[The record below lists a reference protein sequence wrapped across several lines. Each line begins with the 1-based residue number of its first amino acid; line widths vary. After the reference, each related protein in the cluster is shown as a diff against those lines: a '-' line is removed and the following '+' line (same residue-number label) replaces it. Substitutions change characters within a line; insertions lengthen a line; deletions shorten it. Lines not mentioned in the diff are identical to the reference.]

1 MYASP
6 GFSDARLR
14 ELYRHGWQVPSSASV
29 EVADLTAAPKVIQV
43 TLTGGCPAQLAMS
56 RGRRLT
62 SQGPDH
68 VLVTLRGTIRL
79 TQPSTA
85 RSFAPEGARQ
95 SRDRWLEL
103 HRNEVT
109 DIIPFNEFGNLDDLD
124 FSENSAFEKEAQ
136 VLRAPELDDLDET
149 DNLTVLPLAGP
160 SEVQPSP
167 ESVDWRADP
176 YRHELRSR
184 RGEPDLPGRRGQHRK
199 ELTGPARGRVLIGAM
214 AAGAA
219 AAAAHS
225 ATHTSHHSRA
235 QTVLTADSSTMNGG
249 PISTSARG
257 MQMVTVQPA
266 ANVAVHNAEL
276 AKGVAFAQER
286 AEREA
291 RLQQPLFVMPTKGI
305 FTSGFGYRWGV
316 LHAGIDLANS
326 IGTPIRA
333 VSDGVVIDAGPTAGY
348 GMWVKLRHADGTV
361 TLYGHVNSTMVRVG
375 QRVMAGDQIAT
386 MGNRGNST
394 GPHLHFEVLLGG
406 TQRVDPVPWLA
417 KRGLSVGT
425 FAG

>member
-1 MYASP
+1 VQ
-6 GFSDARLR
+6 G
-14 ELYRHGWQVPSSASV
+14 ELSASRGSV
-29 EVADLTAAPKVIQV
+29 SAP
-43 TLTGGCPAQLAMS
+43 S
-56 RGRRLT
+56 
-62 SQGPDH
+62 
-68 VLVTLRGTIRL
+68 
-79 TQPSTA
+79 
-85 RSFAPEGARQ
+85 
-95 SRDRWLEL
+95 
-103 HRNEVT
+103 RNEVT
-109 DIIPFNEFGNLDDLD
+109 DIIPFNEFGMLDDLD
-124 FSENSAFEKEAQ
+124 FSANSHFAKEAQ
-136 VLRAPELDDLDET
+136 VLRAPELDDLDDT
-149 DNLTVLPLAGP
+149 DNLVVMKLAGP
-160 SEVQPSP
+160 SVWE
-167 ESVDWRADP
+167 RRIDP
-176 YRHELRSR
+176 LGRDAHRGKSDAELIA
-184 RGEPDLPGRRGQHRK
+184 RRGQHRK
-199 ELTGPARGRVLIGAM
+199 QLTGPARGRVLIGAM

-225 ATHTSHHSRA
+225 ATEAPDHSKA
-235 QTVLTADSSTMNGG
+235 KTVLAAQAATTNSGG
-249 PISTSARG
+249 PISTSGGG

-276 AKGVAFAQER
+276 AHGVAFAQER
-286 AEREA
+286 AQREA
-291 RLQQPLFVMPTKGI
+291 RLQQPLFIMPAKGI

-326 IGTPIRA
+326 IGTPIHA
-333 VSDGVVIDAGPTAGY
+333 VSDGVVIDSGPTAGY

-361 TLYGHVNSTMVRVG
+361 TLYGHVNTTLVSVG

>member
-1 MYASP
+1 MTQLIPA
-6 GFSDARLR
+6 
-14 ELYRHGWQVPSSASV
+14 PSS
-29 EVADLTAAPKVIQV
+29 
-43 TLTGGCPAQLAMS
+43 S
-56 RGRRLT
+56 RGELSASSDRR
-62 SQGPDH
+62 SQ
-68 VLVTLRGTIRL
+68 
-79 TQPSTA
+79 
-85 RSFAPEGARQ
+85 
-95 SRDRWLEL
+95 L

-109 DIIPFNEFGNLDDLD
+109 DIIPFNEFGELGNFDDLD
-124 FSENSAFEKEAQ
+124 FSDNSTFDKEAQ
-136 VLRAPELDDLDET
+136 VLRAPELDDLDVT
-149 DNLTVLPLAGP
+149 DDLVVMLLDGP
-160 SEVQPSP
+160 SEAEARTERLTAPH
-167 ESVDWRADP
+167 RAV
-176 YRHELRSR
+176 RSGSDDAEPWVR
-184 RGEPDLPGRRGQHRK
+184 RGLHRK
-199 ELTGPARGRVLIGAM
+199 QLSGPTRGRVLIGAM

-225 ATHTSHHSRA
+225 ATETPDHSKA
-235 QTVLTADSSTMNGG
+235 QTVLTADAATLTGG
-249 PISTSARG
+249 PISTSSDG
-257 MQMVTVQPA
+257 MQLVTVQPA

-276 AKGVAFAQER
+276 AHAVAFAQER

-326 IGTPIRA
+326 IGTPIHA

-348 GMWVKLRHADGTV
+348 GMWVKIRHADGTV
-361 TLYGHVNSTMVRVG
+361 TLYGHVNTTLVRVG
-375 QRVMAGDQIAT
+375 ERVMAGDQIAT

-406 TQRVDPVPWLA
+406 SQRIDPVPWLA

>member
-1 MYASP
+1 MA
-6 GFSDARLR
+6 
-14 ELYRHGWQVPSSASV
+14 E
-29 EVADLTAAPKVIQV
+29 I
-43 TLTGGCPAQLAMS
+43 
-56 RGRRLT
+56 
-62 SQGPDH
+62 
-68 VLVTLRGTIRL
+68 
-79 TQPSTA
+79 
-85 RSFAPEGARQ
+85 
-95 SRDRWLEL
+95 

-124 FSENSAFEKEAQ
+124 FSDNSTFDKEAR
-136 VLRAPELDDLDET
+136 VLRAPELDDLDDT
-149 DNLTVLPLAGP
+149 DNLIVSLLARPTVVEASPL
-160 SEVQPSP
+160 
-167 ESVDWRADP
+167 R
-176 YRHELRSR
+176 
-184 RGEPDLPGRRGQHRK
+184 PDLRKRRTDMDSPARRGQHRRQ
-199 ELTGPARGRVLIGAM
+199 LAGPARGRVLIGAV

-225 ATHTSHHSRA
+225 ATHDAEHSKA
-235 QTVLTADSSTMNGG
+235 ETVLAADSATMNGG
-249 PISTSARG
+249 PITTSARG

-276 AKGVAFAQER
+276 AHGLAFAQER

-361 TLYGHVNSTMVRVG
+361 TLYGHVNTTLVSVG

-406 TQRVDPVPWLA
+406 TQRIDPVPWLA

>member
-1 MYASP
+1 MAQQIPAPSP
-6 GFSDARLR
+6 VQGAL
-14 ELYRHGWQVPSSASV
+14 SASRGS
-29 EVADLTAAPKVIQV
+29 LSAP
-43 TLTGGCPAQLAMS
+43 S
-56 RGRRLT
+56 
-62 SQGPDH
+62 
-68 VLVTLRGTIRL
+68 
-79 TQPSTA
+79 
-85 RSFAPEGARQ
+85 
-95 SRDRWLEL
+95 
-103 HRNEVT
+103 RNEVT
-109 DIIPFNEFGNLDDLD
+109 DIIPFNEFGKLDDLD
-124 FSENSAFEKEAQ
+124 
-136 VLRAPELDDLDET
+136 DT
-149 DNLTVLPLAGP
+149 DNLVVMNLAGP
-160 SEVQPSP
+160 SVSE
-167 ESVDWRADP
+167 RHIDP
-176 YRHELRSR
+176 LRRDAHRGNGDAELMA
-184 RGEPDLPGRRGQHRK
+184 RRGQHRK
-199 ELTGPARGRVLIGAM
+199 QLTGPARGRVLIGAM

-225 ATHTSHHSRA
+225 ATETPDHAKA
-235 QTVLTADSSTMNGG
+235 QTVLAAQTAATNGG
-249 PISTSARG
+249 PISTSGGG
-257 MQMVTVQPA
+257 MQMVTVRPA

-276 AKGVAFAQER
+276 AHGVAFAQER
-286 AEREA
+286 AQREA
-291 RLQQPLFVMPTKGI
+291 RLQQPLFIMPTKGI

-348 GMWVKLRHADGTV
+348 GMWVKVRHADGTV
-361 TLYGHVNSTMVRVG
+361 TLYGHVNTTMVSVG

>member
-1 MYASP
+1 M
-6 GFSDARLR
+6 
-14 ELYRHGWQVPSSASV
+14 V
-29 EVADLTAAPKVIQV
+29 TA
-43 TLTGGCPAQLAMS
+43 
-56 RGRRLT
+56 
-62 SQGPDH
+62 
-68 VLVTLRGTIRL
+68 RGTIRL
-79 TQPSTA
+79 TQQIPA
-85 RSFAPEGARQ
+85 RSPAQGAPWG
-95 SRDRWLEL
+95 SRDRRSEL
-103 HRNEVT
+103 DRNEVT

-124 FSENSAFEKEAQ
+124 FSDNSAFDKEAQ
-136 VLRAPELDDLDET
+136 VLRAPELDDLDDT
-149 DNLTVLPLAGP
+149 DNLAVMQLYGP
-160 SEVQPSP
+160 SEVEPSV
-167 ESVDWRADP
+167 ERRIDP
-176 YRHELRSR
+176 SR
-184 RGEPDLPGRRGQHRK
+184 PDLRRRRSDAEMSARRGQHRK
-199 ELTGPARGRVLIGAM
+199 QLTGPARGRVLIGAM

-225 ATHTSHHSRA
+225 ATHTSDHSRA
-235 QTVLTADSSTMNGG
+235 QTVLAADSATMNGG

-276 AKGVAFAQER
+276 AKGVAYAQER

-361 TLYGHVNSTMVRVG
+361 TLYGHVNTTMVSRG

>member
-1 MYASP
+1 
-6 GFSDARLR
+6 
-14 ELYRHGWQVPSSASV
+14 
-29 EVADLTAAPKVIQV
+29 
-43 TLTGGCPAQLAMS
+43 
-56 RGRRLT
+56 
-62 SQGPDH
+62 
-68 VLVTLRGTIRL
+68 L

-85 RSFAPEGARQ
+85 RSLAPQGARQ
-95 SRDRWLEL
+95 SRDRGLEL

-149 DNLTVLPLAGP
+149 DNLSVLALAGP
-160 SEVQPSP
+160 SEVEPSF
-167 ESVDWRADP
+167 EQWTDP

-184 RGEPDLPGRRGQHRK
+184 RSEPNLPGSGGQHRK
-199 ELTGPARGRVLIGAM
+199 QLTSAARGRVLIGAM

-225 ATHTSHHSRA
+225 ATHTSDHAHA
-235 QTVLTADSSTMNGG
+235 QTVLAADSANMNGG
-249 PISTSARG
+249 TISTSARG
-257 MQMVTVQPA
+257 MQMVAVQPA

-361 TLYGHVNSTMVRVG
+361 TLYGHVNTTLVSVG
-375 QRVMAGDQIAT
+375 QRVMAGDEIAT

>member
-1 MYASP
+1 MP
-6 GFSDARLR
+6 
-14 ELYRHGWQVPSSASV
+14 
-29 EVADLTAAPKVIQV
+29 
-43 TLTGGCPAQLAMS
+43 
-56 RGRRLT
+56 
-62 SQGPDH
+62 
-68 VLVTLRGTIRL
+68 
-79 TQPSTA
+79 A
-85 RSFAPEGARQ
+85 RSPAPRGARQ
-95 SRDRWLEL
+95 SRDRQVEL

-124 FSENSAFEKEAQ
+124 FCDNSAFAKEAQ
-136 VLRAPELDDLDET
+136 VLGAPELDDLDDT
-149 DNLTVLPLAGP
+149 DNLTVLPLARP
-160 SEVQPSP
+160 SEAEPSV
-167 ESVDWRADP
+167 ERLIDP
-176 YRHELRSR
+176 YRYELRTR
-184 RGEPDLPGRRGQHRK
+184 RNHADPPGSRGQHRK
-199 ELTGPARGRVLIGAM
+199 QLTGPTRGRVLIGAM

-225 ATHTSHHSRA
+225 ATHTSDHPKA
-235 QTVLTADSSTMNGG
+235 ETVLAADKAAMNGG
-249 PISTSARG
+249 PINTSARG
-257 MQMVTVQPA
+257 MQMVTVQPV

-286 AEREA
+286 AQREA

-361 TLYGHVNSTMVRVG
+361 TLYGHVNSTTVSVG
-375 QRVMAGDQIAT
+375 ERVMAGDQIAT

-406 TQRVDPVPWLA
+406 TQRIDPVPWLA

>member
-1 MYASP
+1 M
-6 GFSDARLR
+6 
-14 ELYRHGWQVPSSASV
+14 
-29 EVADLTAAPKVIQV
+29 
-43 TLTGGCPAQLAMS
+43 
-56 RGRRLT
+56 
-62 SQGPDH
+62 
-68 VLVTLRGTIRL
+68 
-79 TQPSTA
+79 TQPSLA
-85 RSFAPEGARQ
+85 RSLSPEGAQQ
-95 SRDRWLEL
+95 SRDRRLEL
-103 HRNEVT
+103 DRNEVT

-124 FSENSAFEKEAQ
+124 FSDNTAFDKEAQ
-136 VLRAPELDDLDET
+136 VLRAPELDDLDDS

-160 SEVQPSP
+160 SEV
-167 ESVDWRADP
+167 ETSVLPRVDSHRP
-176 YRHELRSR
+176 ELRSR
-184 RGEPDLPGRRGQHRK
+184 RSDPDLPGRRGQHRK
-199 ELTGPARGRVLIGAM
+199 QPTGPARGRVLMGAM

-219 AAAAHS
+219 AAATHS
-225 ATHTSHHSRA
+225 ATHTSDHSRA
-235 QTVLTADSSTMNGG
+235 ETVLAADTATMNGA
-249 PISTSARG
+249 PTSTSARG
-257 MQMVTVQPA
+257 MQMVAVQPA

-286 AEREA
+286 AQREA

-361 TLYGHVNSTMVRVG
+361 TLYGHVNTTMVSVG

>member
-1 MYASP
+1 LTQLIPARSP
-6 GFSDARLR
+6 APLGAR
-14 ELYRHGWQVPSSASV
+14 E
-29 EVADLTAAPKVIQV
+29 
-43 TLTGGCPAQLAMS
+43 S
-56 RGRRLT
+56 RGRE
-62 SQGPDH
+62 Q
-68 VLVTLRGTIRL
+68 
-79 TQPSTA
+79 
-85 RSFAPEGARQ
+85 
-95 SRDRWLEL
+95 EL

-109 DIIPFNEFGNLDDLD
+109 DIIPFNEFGSLDDLD
-124 FSENSAFEKEAQ
+124 FSDNCAFNKEAQ
-136 VLRAPELDDLDET
+136 VLRAPELDDTDDT
-149 DNLTVLPLAGP
+149 DNLTVLRLAGP
-160 SEVQPSP
+160 SVVEPSP
-167 ESVDWRADP
+167 EPRPDP
-176 YRHELRSR
+176 YRYELRSR
-184 RGEPDLPGRRGQHRK
+184 RSDSDPVTRRGQHRK
-199 ELTGPARGRVLIGAM
+199 ELTGPTRGRVLIGAM

-219 AAAAHS
+219 AAAAHT
-225 ATHTSHHSRA
+225 ATHSSDHSKA
-235 QTVLTADSSTMNGG
+235 ETVLAADAATMNGG
-249 PISTSARG
+249 AISTSARG
-257 MQMVTVQPA
+257 MQMVTVRPA

-286 AEREA
+286 AQREA

-361 TLYGHVNSTMVRVG
+361 TLYGHVNTTMVSVG
-375 QRVMAGDQIAT
+375 ERVMAGDQIAT

-394 GPHLHFEVLLGG
+394 GPHLHFEVLLNG
-406 TQRVDPVPWLA
+406 TQRIDPVPWLA